1 MNERTDT
8 VTARRID
15 RSIVND
21 CWNRIGVGGD
31 RSCPELKEHI
41 HCRNCPVYS
50 AGAAELLDG
59 ESPDTYLAEWTSYFA
74 QPKPAEDLETR
85 SIVIFRIGS
94 EWLALPTSVVTE
106 VANLLPVHS
115 LPHRQSG
122 AVLGLANVRGE
133 LLICVSLGQV
143 VGVEPSAATSRERR
157 SAVYQRLLVIR
168 REDIRVVCPVDEVH
182 GIHRVHPRELK
193 EVPATVAKASVTYS
207 TALLSWRE
215 RSVGILDDQLV
226 FYSLK
231 RGLG

>member
-1 MNERTDT
+1 MSEEPN
-8 VTARRID
+8 TAPRLD
-15 RSIVND
+15 RAIAND
-21 CWNRIGVGGD
+21 CWNVIGVRGD
-31 RSCPELKEHI
+31 RSCPELKQYV

-59 ESPDTYLAEWTSYFA
+59 DLPAGYADEWTSHFA
-74 QPKPAEDLETR
+74 QPKPAEDIATR
-85 SIVIFRIGS
+85 SVVIFRIGA
-94 EWLALPTSVVTE
+94 EWLALPTAVVIE

-143 VGVEPSAATSRERR
+143 VGVEPSAAASRERR
-157 SAVYQRLLVIR
+157 RTVYQRLLVIR
-168 REDIRVVCPVDEVH
+168 RDDVRVVCPVDEVH
-182 GIHRVHPRELK
+182 GVHHVRPGELK
-193 EVPATVAKASVTYS
+193 DVPTTVAQAGVTYS

-231 RGLG
+231 RSLG